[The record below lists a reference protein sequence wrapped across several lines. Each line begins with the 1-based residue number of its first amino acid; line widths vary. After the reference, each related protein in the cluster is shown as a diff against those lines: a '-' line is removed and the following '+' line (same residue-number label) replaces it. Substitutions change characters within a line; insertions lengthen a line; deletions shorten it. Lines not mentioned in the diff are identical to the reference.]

1 MRIENGCARGIKIA
15 YIGGGSRG
23 WAWGLMS
30 DLAAEASV
38 SGKVYL
44 YDIDQAAADKNAVIG
59 NRLRGRPDVKGDWE
73 YISCQTR
80 REALQGADVVVISI
94 LPGTFDEMESDVHA
108 PEKYGV
114 YQSVGDTTGPGGLL
128 RGLRSG
134 PMFQVIARD
143 IEAFCPDA
151 FVINYTNPM
160 ALCMRVLYDTFPK
173 IKAVGCCHEV
183 FHTQMLLCK
192 ALAEF
197 KGIENVSR
205 RQLQTTVQGVNHFT
219 FITKASYRGIDLYPV
234 YGRFCE
240 KYAESGYTEGN
251 DDNWMNRFF
260 DSAQMVKFDM
270 FRRTGQI
277 AAAGDRHL
285 AEFNPGPR
293 YLSSPEK
300 ALSFKFT
307 LTPVSWRKQNMKNLL
322 EKSGRLFRGEEQFE
336 LKTTGEEGVEMIKA
350 FVGLHQLVTN
360 VNMPNAGQI
369 GNLPPGTV
377 VETNAVFSDHSVTP
391 IMSGAME
398 GVAYALTMP
407 AALAQDDILKAVN
420 HKKAALAF
428 RAFAA
433 DPLLYGISLPDARA
447 LYRTMLQNTQGYLEG
462 WDLEV

>member
-1 MRIENGCARGIKIA
+1 MHIENGCARGIKIA

-59 NRLRGRPDVKGDWE
+59 NRLRGCADVKGDWE

-114 YQSVGDTTGPGGLL
+114 YQPVGDTTGPGGLL
-128 RGLRSG
+128 RGLRTG

-143 IEAFCPDA
+143 IEVFCPDA

-160 ALCMRVLYDTFPK
+160 ALCMRVLYDTFQK

-183 FHTQMLLCK
+183 FHTQTLLRK

-205 RQLQTTVQGVNHFT
+205 KQLQTTVQGVNHFT
-219 FITKASYRGIDLYPV
+219 FITKASYQGIDLYPV

-240 KYAESGYTEGN
+240 KYAENGYTEGN
-251 DDNWMNRFF
+251 DGNWMNRFF
-260 DSAQMVKFDM
+260 DSAQMVKFDL

-285 AEFNPGPR
+285 AEFNPGSR
-293 YLSSPEK
+293 YLSSPGK
-300 ALSFKFT
+300 ALSFKFA
-307 LTPVSWRKQNMKNLL
+307 LTPVSWRRQNMKNLL
-322 EKSGRLFRGEEQFE
+322 EKSGKLYRGEEQFE
-336 LKTTGEEGVEMIKA
+336 LKPTGEEGVEMIKA
-350 FVGLHQLVTN
+350 FVGLNRLVTN
-360 VNMPNAGQI
+360 VNMPNYGQI
-369 GNLPPGTV
+369 ANLPLGTV
-377 VETNAVFSDHSVTP
+377 VETNAVIADHSVIP

-398 GVAYALTMP
+398 GAAYALTMP
-407 AALAQDDILKAVN
+407 AVLAQDDILQAIR
-420 HKKAALAF
+420 HKKASLAL

-433 DPLLYGISLPDARA
+433 DPLLYGLSLPDACA
-447 LYRTMLQNTQGYLEG
+447 LYRAMLKNTQAYLEG
-462 WDLEV
+462 WDLDI